1 MRQTNHQQ
9 PASSPLADRDTQF
22 TLGSWRIS
30 GASRRLEADERL
42 FLEGDPATR
51 VFKVVRGLVRCFQMT
66 EDGRRHICR
75 FAGPGD
81 LLGLAVLEAYRYSA
95 EAVGPSIVISTPRCA
110 LEASADPEIRT
121 AVVRELVRKLIHGE
135 RSQLRLSRLTAHER
149 VADFLAEIVG
159 NEPAGATATRRIAM
173 SRLDIADYLGLTL
186 ETVSRGLHRL
196 DWMGVIELVDA
207 HQFRVRNLN
216 SLRRIAGGDR
226 DGDVGRAA

>member
-1 MRQTNHQQ
+1 MVQMNDAQSEKYSHEV
-9 PASSPLADRDTQF
+9 RDTLF
-22 TLGSWRIS
+22 PLSS
-30 GASRRLEADERL
+30 GPMGNTSRRLEADERL

-81 LLGLAVLEAYRYSA
+81 LLGLSGPDAYRYSA
-95 EAVGPSIVISTPRCA
+95 EAVGPSVVISTTRRA
-110 LEASADPEIRT
+110 LEANADPEIH
-121 AVVRELVRKLIHGE
+121 AAIMRELVRKLIHGE
-135 RSQLRLSRLTAHER
+135 RSQLRLSRMTANER
-149 VADFLAEIVG
+149 VADFLSEIIG
-159 NEPAGATATRRIAM
+159 DEPEAASATHAIAM

-207 HQFRVRNLN
+207 HHFRVRNLN
-216 SLRRIAGGDR
+216 GLRRIASGDR
-226 DGDVGRAA
+226 DGDMSRAA

>member
-1 MRQTNHQQ
+1 M
-9 PASSPLADRDTQF
+9 
-22 TLGSWRIS
+22 
-30 GASRRLEADERL
+30 
-42 FLEGDPATR
+42 
-51 VFKVVRGLVRCFQMT
+51 
-66 EDGRRHICR
+66 
-75 FAGPGD
+75 
-81 LLGLAVLEAYRYSA
+81 
-95 EAVGPSIVISTPRCA
+95 
-110 LEASADPEIRT
+110 
-121 AVVRELVRKLIHGE
+121 HGE

-159 NEPAGATATRRIAM
+159 DEPAGATATYRIAM

-216 SLRRIAGGDR
+216 GLRRIAGGDR